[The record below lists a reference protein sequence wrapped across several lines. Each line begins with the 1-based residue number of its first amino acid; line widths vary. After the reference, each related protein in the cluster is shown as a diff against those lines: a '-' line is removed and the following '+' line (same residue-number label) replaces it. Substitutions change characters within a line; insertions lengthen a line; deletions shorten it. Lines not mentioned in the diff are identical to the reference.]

1 MAETQ
6 RPYGEVMDELDHA
19 ARLAQEEP
27 WASAEK
33 LRSEELR
40 IHALGAAISRRE
52 WSEVERAHAAIRD
65 EFHARQRT
73 ARALAKDH
81 PNGQG

>member
-1 MAETQ
+1 MADAQ

-27 WASAEK
+27 WTSAEK
-33 LRSEELR
+33 LRAEELR

-65 EFHARQRT
+65 EFHARQRR
-73 ARALAKDH
+73 ARALTHGASND
-81 PNGQG
+81 G

>member
-1 MAETQ
+1 MTDTQ

-27 WASAEK
+27 WTSAGK
-33 LRSEELR
+33 LRAEELR

-52 WSEVERAHAAIRD
+52 WSEVERAHSAIRD
-65 EFHARQRT
+65 EFHSRQRR
-73 ARALAKDH
+73 ARVHSDTTRTEQ
-81 PNGQG
+81 P